1 MKNTTKWLRLK
12 KPPKVLIGI
21 GKSTRREATE
31 MEIKRVNVSLGAGL
45 VRSMFAVIEDGEII
59 ELAPTRE
66 ELEEKETT
74 SERS

>member
-1 MKNTTKWLRLK
+1 
-12 KPPKVLIGI
+12 
-21 GKSTRREATE
+21 

-59 ELAPTRE
+59 ELAPTRA
-66 ELEEKETT
+66 ELEEKKEAT